1 MAITASVISICL
13 CATALVG
20 FGVSIWR
27 GNADTSKNVNGDGS
41 KTNNPVF
48 DSLYASRFY
57 DFDGRYIVEDYDVRP
72 PFSNMLP
79 GLAGYYGK
87 PLYAFYVNRGQGMAS
102 FGFESKDYPIQEYHS
117 ANIAYQTTHLTGF
130 RTFIQGIRHVR
141 GRTQSQ
147 FLAEPFSTLQSRFLD
162 KHDESL
168 PKRYMYMGANEV
180 QFQEIDRTN
189 NIETNVTFFALPEEQ
204 FGALVK
210 RTTITN
216 LDTRQWRMKGGPV
229 LNVSILDGLAQI
241 QPAGGKMNEFLKS
254 IGRTLEAW
262 KGVYSPFNDTYQM
275 PFYRLSMQP
284 SDSAD
289 VTFQEAGHWCL
300 SLLQGMD
307 DDEPIL
313 LPIVHDPSKVF
324 GDDTTLTHPINLH
337 FVAIRDIIQQQ
348 QFGLA
353 KTASAFATVADITL
367 GPGESLTLSTFY
379 GKADHCHE
387 VPVVARRLLEPGLAE
402 FKYRR
407 VREIPRQITTSIET
421 KTSNRLFDEHVQQ
434 MFLDNC
440 LRGMYSRS
448 ILVLHKQPA
457 CLESYLR

>member
-1 MAITASVISICL
+1 
-13 CATALVG
+13 
-20 FGVSIWR
+20 
-27 GNADTSKNVNGDGS
+27 
-41 KTNNPVF
+41 
-48 DSLYASRFY
+48 
-57 DFDGRYIVEDYDVRP
+57 
-72 PFSNMLP
+72 
-79 GLAGYYGK
+79 
-87 PLYAFYVNRGQGMAS
+87 
-102 FGFESKDYPIQEYHS
+102 
-117 ANIAYQTTHLTGF
+117 
-130 RTFIQGIRHVR
+130 
-141 GRTQSQ
+141 
-147 FLAEPFSTLQSRFLD
+147 
-162 KHDESL
+162 
-168 PKRYMYMGANEV
+168 MYMGANEV